1 MSTRYESAPVSEKIR
16 ELLESDK
23 RDALAQLIAELH
35 PADRAEL
42 YIELAPT
49 EQEAFLA
56 ALHAEQLAHLFE
68 SLDQEDRSDA
78 AQRIPRTLLPSVLDE
93 MTDDDAADVLQ
104 SFSPEDAQGILAG
117 MKTAS
122 SIAPL
127 LAYASDSAG
136 GLMTPGYVALRPN
149 MSAAEAIAYLRSVHP
164 TAEQAYYLYVLSET
178 RRLLGIVN
186 LRELIVA
193 DPTTPV
199 TQLMTSEVISV
210 PPGTDQEECAR
221 ILQRYRLLALPVVD
235 DEGVLQGIITA
246 DDVID
251 VLAEEATEDMYR
263 MAGVD
268 VKEWVFSPLRESI
281 VRRVPWLSFNM
292 AWAFAGAAVIYAFQ
306 GTLEKVA
313 TLAIFMPM
321 IAGQAGNA
329 GIQTATIIVRSM
341 ALGEVGVGDA
351 LRVLTKEWALGTTK
365 GVIFGTALGIIAWL
379 WTGNEVLG
387 AVAGVALFANMLIA
401 ATAGVLI
408 PMTMSRIGFDPATI
422 AGVFDTML
430 TDLMGFLIYLGLATL
445 LISRIQ

>member
-1 MSTRYESAPVSEKIR
+1 
-16 ELLESDK
+16 
-23 RDALAQLIAELH
+23 
-35 PADRAEL
+35 
-42 YIELAPT
+42 
-49 EQEAFLA
+49 
-56 ALHAEQLAHLFE
+56 
-68 SLDQEDRSDA
+68 
-78 AQRIPRTLLPSVLDE
+78 
-93 MTDDDAADVLQ
+93 MT
-104 SFSPEDAQGILAG
+104 
-117 MKTAS
+117 
-122 SIAPL
+122 
-127 LAYASDSAG
+127 
-136 GLMTPGYVALRPN
+136 
-149 MSAAEAIAYLRSVHP
+149 AAEAIAYLRSVHP
-164 TAEQAYYLYVLSET
+164 IAEQAYYLYVLSEE

-193 DPTTPV
+193 DPATPV
-199 TQLMTSEVISV
+199 TELMTREVISV

-221 ILQRYRLLALPVVD
+221 TLQRYRLLALPVVD

-251 VLAEEATEDMYR
+251 VLAEEATEDMYK

-292 AWAFAGAAVIYAFQ
+292 VWAFAGAGVIYAFQ

-329 GIQTATIIVRSM
+329 GIQTATIVVRSM
-341 ALGEVGVGDA
+341 ALGEVGVTDVM
-351 LRVLTKEWALGTTK
+351 RVLTKEWALGATK
-365 GVIFGTALGIIAWL
+365 GVIFGTALGVIAWI

-408 PMTMSRIGFDPATI
+408 PMTMRRIGFDPATI